1 MNLIAKW
8 LGNIA
13 RKLERTAED
22 LEKGTSKSPN
32 TSEPPASPVTY
43 EWTYEIAE
51 DNHLGSPPAWIAA
64 IKATFPVRSDPGP
77 QTLTRPI
84 NTAIQRAIASYGKE
98 NHCLPS
104 FDDVVR
110 IINLELESQAK
121 QLGISLPQFTLRVAE
136 YPALSHQ
143 PPKPKDN
150 KPPSLPKIPS
160 HVRPM
165 HVYIPGK
172 TRSGK
177 STLLHHLALADINH
191 DHGLCLMD
199 GKGDFIDKF
208 IHYIPKHRIEDT
220 IYLDTDTPVPLDF
233 MAFDGEREKESLI
246 GELKF
251 LLTKTVESQHAPLM
265 NANIT
270 DVLYTLFNY
279 NENPHTPP
287 SCRATFLDI
296 YYFLDDPERRKVI
309 LGRLTDENLQ
319 RRWRDN
325 FPNPVERSRITTRM
339 TPFVRSPVLSKIFGA
354 KTPKLNIAD
363 AVEQKKVLLVNL
375 GPPDEI
381 KRLYGTLLIAKIR
394 QAVYRRAKI
403 PASERTP
410 FYLYCDEF
418 QEFQTSDF
426 DKMLSLAGG
435 FGLCLT
441 LAHQFVNQLE
451 PRILQSIKG
460 NVSTFICFRLG
471 EESAN
476 CIRSEFPKP
485 LPLTSVD
492 KRRNQLTEELE
503 QKRADLAY
511 HKTQPHGEGDWALTY
526 TKLSIILQL
535 EVESLE
541 YQLTKYPPP
550 PEPTPDPAQFPFL
563 ATGEVLYRAADG
575 KAYRCFTSPP
585 PNFPA
590 ASYAEIIRKRTVD
603 NYSCDTPQVCFTE
616 GDEHRTPS
624 DEISPTGPTVPPHH
638 GKT

>member
-1 MNLIAKW
+1 LGAIFIAYF
-8 LGNIA
+8 L
-13 RKLERTAED
+13 RKDA
-22 LEKGTSKSPN
+22 SKKPHTTQSPN
-32 TSEPPASPVTY
+32 TSESPKSLITHQ
-43 EWTYEIAE
+43 WTHYIPRW
-51 DNHLGSPPAWIAA
+51 DSLSSLPGWN
-64 IKATFPVRSDPGP
+64 ATITGTFHAGDGVQGLAGQID
-77 QTLTRPI
+77 I
-84 NTAIQRAIASYGKE
+84 AIQNAIHLHQKE
-98 NHCLPS
+98 KGALS
-104 FDDVVR
+104 SSEDVMFLLNVT
-110 IINLELESQAK
+110 LDSQAK
-121 QLGISLPQFTLRVAE
+121 QLGIPIPQFSLRVAE
-136 YPALSHQ
+136 HSPPLPSL
-143 PPKPKDN
+143 PKPEAPKLSTLR
-150 KPPSLPKIPS
+150 PPTFPKIPS
-160 HVRPM
+160 HVRSM

-177 STLLHHLALADINH
+177 STLLHHLALDDINQGQ
-191 DHGLCLMD
+191 GLCLMD

-233 MAFDGEREKESLI
+233 MSFDGEREKESLI

-279 NENPHTPP
+279 NADPRTPP
-287 SCRATFLDI
+287 ECRATFLDI

-309 LGRLTDENLQ
+309 LSRVTDENLQ

-354 KTPKLNIAD
+354 KNPKFNIAD
-363 AVEQKKVLLVNL
+363 VVEQKKVLLVNL

-403 PASERTP
+403 PASQRTP

-485 LPLTSVD
+485 LPPTPAD
-492 KRRNQLTEELE
+492 KYRNHLMEQLEN
-503 QKRADLAY
+503 KRGWLKY
-511 HKTQPHGEGDWALTY
+511 HKSQPSGQGDWAAIYSLDT
-526 TKLSIILQL
+526 TILEMDITCLEDEIKL
-535 EVESLE
+535 
-541 YQLTKYPPP
+541 YPSSPK
-550 PEPTPDPAQFPFL
+550 PTPDPAQFPFL

-575 KAYRCFTSPP
+575 KAYRCYTSPP
-585 PNFPA
+585 PSPPT

-603 NYSCDTPQVCFTE
+603 NYACSPTQVCFTE
-616 GDEHRTPS
+616 GDEQRTPS
-624 DEISPTGPTVPPHH
+624 DEINPTGPTVPPHH
-638 GKT
+638 GKTKNP